1 MGLHYLDIETT
12 GLHSDKDK
20 VITIQFAKIDFTT
33 GRIVQPVMIIA
44 EWDSSEED
52 ILEKAYSFLMEG
64 DEWDFVPCG
73 YNILHFDLPFL
84 FSRFQ
89 TVLGKNISYEFL
101 NRPSLDLKSTFILMN
116 GGKFKG
122 SNRFLKKDG
131 WNGKM
136 VPEFYRRK
144 EYDKILKYIAKEAV
158 AFSEAFCELRNRLN
172 MC

>member
-20 VITIQFAKIDFTT
+20 VITIQFAKMDFTT
-33 GRIVQPVMIIA
+33 GMVVQPVMIIA
-44 EWDSSEED
+44 EWDSSEKD

-101 NRPSLDLKSTFILMN
+101 NRPSISIGFI
-116 GGKFKG
+116 
-122 SNRFLKKDG
+122 
-131 WNGKM
+131 
-136 VPEFYRRK
+136 
-144 EYDKILKYIAKEAV
+144 
-158 AFSEAFCELRNRLN
+158 
-172 MC
+172 